1 MEEPGYGQEV
11 TVKREVTY
19 LEQSQDFRIGK
30 TQHFENMEQSDIR
43 FRI

>member
-1 MEEPGYGQEV
+1 MNKY
-11 TVKREVTY
+11 Y
-19 LEQSQDFRIGK
+19 RILDKILATGK